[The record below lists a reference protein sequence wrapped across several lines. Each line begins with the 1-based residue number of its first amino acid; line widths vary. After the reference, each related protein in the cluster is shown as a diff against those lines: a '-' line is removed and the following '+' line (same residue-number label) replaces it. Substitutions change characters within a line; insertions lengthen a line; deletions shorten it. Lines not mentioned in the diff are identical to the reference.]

1 MPPVLSYK
9 VLFRGLSFVFKNF
22 SVRPLTQPKF
32 FFVTSLPNLVLP
44 WFRPQF
50 AATLAFFRLTRVCR
64 YFPLRAEFYWQ
75 SLRSFEFARFLFA
88 KLYANLT
95 RYVGTLCVWFFFLRN
110 FFRSTTLCFLSVFST
125 CHCCAPPLLNLPD
138 YTSRSAPFLP
148 SCTLNFAHFAF
159 THFVF
164 FSLLVTCT
172 TCSLHRQ
179 PLAVITFSPTTS
191 GYRYFS
197 CLFSCPLPFV
207 VYFTDNLILQSRS
220 SPTTLVCYHFYFS
233 VSPTTSSYLAFE
245 LGRLGLR
252 TATTTQ
258 DHTPTPW
265 GNNLGVPLWLVLGKA
280 RVSAEIRQTLVHVS
294 LLVSLDTHL
303 HNSRA

>member
-95 RYVGTLCVWFFFLRN
+95 RYVGTLCVCFFLRN
-110 FFRSTTLCFLSVFST
+110 FSARLRLFLVRFFDL
-125 CHCCAPPLLNLPD
+125 PLL
-138 YTSRSAPFLP
+138 RA
-148 SCTLNFAHFAF
+148 
-159 THFVF
+159 
-164 FSLLVTCT
+164 
-172 TCSLHRQ
+172 
-179 PLAVITFSPTTS
+179 PLAQF
-191 GYRYFS
+191 
-197 CLFSCPLPFV
+197 
-207 VYFTDNLILQSRS
+207 
-220 SPTTLVCYHFYFS
+220 
-233 VSPTTSSYLAFE
+233 A
-245 LGRLGLR
+245 
-252 TATTTQ
+252 
-258 DHTPTPW
+258 
-265 GNNLGVPLWLVLGKA
+265 
-280 RVSAEIRQTLVHVS
+280 
-294 LLVSLDTHL
+294 
-303 HNSRA
+303 